1 MRTGILVVVSI
12 LLVFISCEEL
22 TNIPFSATS
31 YDLWRSFN
39 LHDYTIEQVRYC
51 FCPDAGEKVKV
62 TVRSD
67 SVYSVM
73 RLSDS
78 AIIPYPTS
86 KLYLSVD
93 SLFGV
98 IQNSKNDSL
107 VVTYDSKYGYPNKLD
122 INPQLHPVDG
132 GVMYETSNLQIPK

>member
-1 MRTGILVVVSI
+1 MSCGVLIIFMIIQLNRCGI
-12 LLVFISCEEL
+12 
-22 TNIPFSATS
+22 A
-31 YDLWRSFN
+31 
-39 LHDYTIEQVRYC
+39 

-73 RLSDS
+73 KLSDS
-78 AIIPYPTS
+78 DVIPYPTS

-98 IQNSKNDSL
+98 ISKF
-107 VVTYDSKYGYPNKLD
+107 
-122 INPQLHPVDG
+122 
-132 GVMYETSNLQIPK
+132 

>member
-1 MRTGILVVVSI
+1 MRIKILIVIVSCI
-12 LLVFISCEEL
+12 LFSCEEL
-22 TNIPFSATS
+22 TNIPYSATS
-31 YDLWRSFN
+31 YELWRSYN
-39 LHDYTIEQVRYC
+39 IHDYTIEQVRYC

-67 SVYSVM
+67 SVYAVM

-98 IQNSKNDSL
+98 IQNSKGDSL

-132 GVMYETSNLQIPK
+132 GVMYETSNLQFSK

>member
-1 MRTGILVVVSI
+1 MRIKILIVTVSCI
-12 LLVFISCEEL
+12 LISCEEL
-22 TNIPFSATS
+22 TDIPFSATS

-86 KLYLSVD
+86 KLYLSID
-93 SLFGV
+93 SLFGI
-98 IQNSKNDSL
+98 IQNSKGDSL

>member
-1 MRTGILVVVSI
+1 MRMIFLIVILSFT
-12 LLVFISCEEL
+12 LISCEDL
-22 TNIPFSATS
+22 NDIPFSSSS
-31 YDLWRSFN
+31 YELWRSYN
-39 LHDYTIEQVRYC
+39 IHDYTIEQVRSC
-51 FCPDAGEKVKV
+51 FCIDAGEKVKV

-67 SVYSVM
+67 SVYLVI

-98 IQNSKNDSL
+98 IQNSKGDSL

-132 GVMYETSNLQIPK
+132 GVMYETYNLQFSK

>member
-1 MRTGILVVVSI
+1 MRIKILIVTVSCI
-12 LLVFISCEEL
+12 LISCDEL
-22 TNIPFSATS
+22 IDIPFSATS

-86 KLYLSVD
+86 KLYLSID
-93 SLFGV
+93 SLFGI
-98 IQNSKNDSL
+98 IQNSKGDSL

-132 GVMYETSNLQIPK
+132 GVVYETTNLQIPK

>member
-1 MRTGILVVVSI
+1 MRIKILIVTVSCI
-12 LLVFISCEEL
+12 LISCEEL
-22 TNIPFSATS
+22 TDIPFSATS

-51 FCPDAGEKVKV
+51 FCPDAGEKIKV

-86 KLYLSVD
+86 KLYLSID
-93 SLFGV
+93 SLFG
-98 IQNSKNDSL
+98 IIKNSKGDSL

-122 INPQLHPVDG
+122 INPQLHPIDG
-132 GVMYETSNLQIPK
+132 GVMYETSNLQFSK

>member
-1 MRTGILVVVSI
+1 MRIKILIVIISCI
-12 LLVFISCEEL
+12 LFSCEEL
-22 TNIPFSATS
+22 TNIPYSATS
-31 YDLWRSFN
+31 YELWRSYN
-39 LHDYTIEQVRYC
+39 IHDYTIEQVRYC
-51 FCPDAGEKVKV
+51 FCIDAGEKFKV

-86 KLYLSVD
+86 KLYLSID

-98 IQNSKNDSL
+98 ILNSKEDSL
-107 VVTYDSKYGYPNKLD
+107 VVTYDSKYGYPNKFD